1 MSLLLLSAVCLA
13 LHAAPATGA
22 APRGFGGVHLSLPDD
37 VSALSTLR
45 GEIST
50 IARASAA
57 PSFLELES
65 AAARPGD
72 AAYVEN
78 AFLSGLPFRRI
89 LANLRDR
96 LRTSE
101 DFMVIENNV
110 CDGSGVS
117 RVESTTPSPLGAGGA
132 LNKTDP
138 AWVATESRCKQAC
151 EADSE
156 CTCFNLE
163 VRTNCDPT
171 RFVPSTLLL
180 AHQSLQHTR
189 GSLALGA
196 VLCTLVRGH
205 TMYSAGWRV
214 RSLRVHA
221 GPIVC
226 PQCSAPE
233 LVWFQRQSL
242 TLTYALLASPHSLHP
257 TRFTPLASPHSLCS
271 LRRAAPLSHPRL
283 NSPLLALGKDRG
295 QHDRL

>member
-1 MSLLLLSAVCLA
+1 MSRLLLAAACLA

-22 APRGFGGVHLSLPDD
+22 APRGFGGVHLSLPVD
-37 VSALSTLR
+37 VSALATLR

-50 IARASAA
+50 IGLAAARSSAA

-138 AWVATESRCKQAC
+138 AWLATESRCKQAC
-151 EADSE
+151 EADPE

-163 VRTNCDPT
+163 VRANCDPT
-171 RFVPSTLLL
+171 RFSSRQPFFLRTNTSSTRARRPLG
-180 AHQSLQHTR
+180 R
-189 GSLALGA
+189 CFAL
-196 VLCTLVRGH
+196 
-205 TMYSAGWRV
+205 
-214 RSLRVHA
+214 
-221 GPIVC
+221 
-226 PQCSAPE
+226 
-233 LVWFQRQSL
+233 
-242 TLTYALLASPHSLHP
+242 
-257 TRFTPLASPHSLCS
+257 
-271 LRRAAPLSHPRL
+271 
-283 NSPLLALGKDRG
+283 
-295 QHDRL
+295 